1 MTFAR
6 SAAWILLAGAGFAL
20 FAGPARAQPAAL
32 PKQDNTAF
40 TKVREYRDIGRGGI
54 PKDEL
59 KAAQGHFAKFASYF
73 AEVLKHPLVYR
84 APQEFKPLPPEQRH
98 MTIEGEFG
106 VLKVLEPY
114 ILEPGVGAKAGAD
127 GAVYVRELGAA
138 FDAAL
143 RALIEN
149 DPEPIVKVNAARVLA
164 YVCRGGSP
172 AHYATLTELLG
183 NANTRTEIK
192 YYLFHA
198 AANLLAASDPNWLK
212 TRNHVAQ
219 TDNPKVVGALVKVL
233 DDCVTNPALLVPGL
247 PGNKADQATPDQL
260 TVVALVRRQAVKALA
275 QYRFAAAA
283 DADGKPLYPAHTLVR
298 VAMSDPALL
307 PAPGPADAAEAVIGI
322 CNMAPV
328 EAKGDKTVPVKY
340 NADVAVEAVTAALV
354 TFAEPRAADPF
365 DRRLPWRT
373 YSLRIA
379 EALRNWRPLF

>member
-1 MTFAR
+1 M
-6 SAAWILLAGAGFAL
+6 
-20 FAGPARAQPAAL
+20 
-32 PKQDNTAF
+32 
-40 TKVREYRDIGRGGI
+40 
-54 PKDEL
+54 
-59 KAAQGHFAKFASYF
+59 
-73 AEVLKHPLVYR
+73 
-84 APQEFKPLPPEQRH
+84 
-98 MTIEGEFG
+98 
-106 VLKVLEPY
+106 LEPY

-172 AHYATLTELLG
+172 SHYATLTELLG

-283 DADGKPLYPAHTLVR
+283 DADAVKARRQTEVTKGQVSTETIKLARSIKQL
-298 VAMSDPALL
+298 A
-307 PAPGPADAAEAVIGI
+307 AAEQ
-322 CNMAPV
+322 
-328 EAKGDKTVPVKY
+328 
-340 NADVAVEAVTAALV
+340 VAAG
-354 TFAEPRAADPF
+354 
-365 DRRLPWRT
+365 
-373 YSLRIA
+373 S
-379 EALRNWRPLF
+379 